1 TVGEYNQG
9 KSEYKKD
16 KFELE
21 IEDPSKIQSGSSKN
35 VFGTF
40 KFLTKEEVKQL
51 DNKTYKDGVY
61 YGDGFGFVE
70 RKPIPVKVTVSGGK
84 ITDISLVEEE
94 LTKVDTEWKPGQ
106 KAKIDDGEAYAMRFD
121 IVNNLVKKNQNPN
134 ALAYRLGTLRDVYR
148 LVRKGVGATDI
159 AGYNANFDK
168 IVGKHEFGSYNLKLQ
183 KGDEHNINNKL
194 MSLLRTYAVEDLGYG
209 KAEYDAISGATFT
222 AIGTSQAISNALKK
236 ADDSIS
242 FYDMRIKD
250 GYKEK
255 FTEGTPIALS
265 DLKVDFYQKDS
276 TIKTVPYSQFEANG
290 LKVLDRDTDKEIKN
304 GTILS
309 KENFGVSTLSVV
321 NLKVVH
327 EKSNSVKLL
336 KKMTVLKGGVLCNVE
351 KFQVKAKDSNEW
363 IDTKGFNNTMTNG
376 EVNYKQRLTVSYAK
390 AHDLL
395 HKELEFRIVAK
406 RTDNNEEVI
415 FTTHP
420 SGASDKFIY
429 PQKPKQDYRI
439 FIDESSLK
447 DANGTALKIDEKNS
461 KYFRIFL
468 KDDSTA
474 PKLAETYKNAP
485 HPITVT
491 TGTML
496 TEEILK
502 GAFDNLPQDS
512 KINFDEQK
520 AQELT
525 VTAGDNKK
533 LEVSVDF
540 KDYSSKDYTLIINV
554 KEEGH
559 STLAQQYNETPYTI
573 TVTTNTQLSVD
584 RVKSALP
591 NLPYNTDVQI
601 TKEADTSKIGNSEVQ
616 VRLIFT
622 DNSTKDMTIP
632 VIVKETAQGLAGKFE
647 QNENALSMDAVVQ
660 LDSSILSKYS
670 GYKKSIE
677 DTMKL
682 GLFNKKSI
690 KEELRLRENV
700 SHKEYGDIDND
711 IDIEIVKEPDQKT
724 IGQKS
729 AKIKLIFKKDGSEL
743 ELDVPVNVTPI
754 PVARFS
760 IIPRYLKDMKKTYSI
775 DDKFD
780 FKGLKVMTTISSGKN
795 ANKWIDSGITIPL
808 VYEDF
813 EYFGLKVVKT
823 GTNEEVKQ
831 GSPVKDALTDGKIDL
846 SVFRELGVISQEEE
860 QKKVP
865 QIEGLELEKLAESF
879 NKSSYATDGIEVEAL
894 VKPNDPKFQSLE
906 IYSKKGFYS
915 SRKIALKEIENK
927 YGEVTVEEVS
937 KPDLTQLGDTTAK
950 IKLKFKDD
958 SVSNEI
964 TVKVKVKEL
973 PVFRFIVN
981 RMPKK
986 QYNENDN
993 IELDVISANVYIPK
1007 ILDNKDKDYSVSDP
1021 EENPIL
1027 KLLYKDFKYFGFTV
1041 VKKDTEE
1048 EVSNGT
1054 QVKDL
1059 PRDGKQIVLD
1069 ALCKK
1074 VYAEDGKN
1082 RVPIYLFTLK

>member
-1 TVGEYNQG
+1 VTVSGGKITKIEVTNGDEKEYLTKEKEEELIKRIIDNQSTKVDTMSGATESSIGVINAVVNALEYAKTKIISQNYNGNGKTIFSAKVTASDITIKNITLNKDVIIDKQVGDGNVTLENVIIKGDLKIQGGGENSIHLKKVTIEGIVQIEKAEGQRVRLVAEENSQIKKKVEIRTPAIIQTVGNTKIETVELPQSLDSEKETKIDANVGKLDIKTIASKIKVTKESNIGHIELPKTVGEYNQG

-106 KAKIDDGEAYAMRFD
+106 KAKIDDGETYAMRFD

-255 FTEGTPIALS
+255 FTEGTPIDLS

-363 IDTKGFNNTMTNG
+363 IDTKGFDNTMTNG
-376 EVNYKQRLTVSYAK
+376 GVNDAQHLTVSYAK

-415 FTTHP
+415 FTTRP
-420 SGASDKFIY
+420 SGNSDKFIY
-429 PQKPKQDYRI
+429 PQKPGKDYRI
-439 FIDESSLK
+439 YINKDSLK
-447 DANGTALKIDEKNS
+447 DSQGTAFKIDERNS
-461 KYFRIFL
+461 DYFRIFL

-584 RVKSALP
+584 RVKKALP
-591 NLPYNTDVQI
+591 NLPFNT
-601 TKEADTSKIGNSEVQ
+601 Q
-616 VRLIFT
+616 V
-622 DNSTKDMTIP
+622 
-632 VIVKETAQGLAGKFE
+632 
-647 QNENALSMDAVVQ
+647 
-660 LDSSILSKYS
+660 
-670 GYKKSIE
+670 
-677 DTMKL
+677 
-682 GLFNKKSI
+682 
-690 KEELRLRENV
+690 
-700 SHKEYGDIDND
+700 
-711 IDIEIVKEPDQKT
+711 
-724 IGQKS
+724 
-729 AKIKLIFKKDGSEL
+729 
-743 ELDVPVNVTPI
+743 
-754 PVARFS
+754 
-760 IIPRYLKDMKKTYSI
+760 
-775 DDKFD
+775 
-780 FKGLKVMTTISSGKN
+780 
-795 ANKWIDSGITIPL
+795 
-808 VYEDF
+808 
-813 EYFGLKVVKT
+813 
-823 GTNEEVKQ
+823 
-831 GSPVKDALTDGKIDL
+831 
-846 SVFRELGVISQEEE
+846 
-860 QKKVP
+860 
-865 QIEGLELEKLAESF
+865 
-879 NKSSYATDGIEVEAL
+879 
-894 VKPNDPKFQSLE
+894 
-906 IYSKKGFYS
+906 
-915 SRKIALKEIENK
+915 
-927 YGEVTVEEVS
+927 
-937 KPDLTQLGDTTAK
+937 
-950 IKLKFKDD
+950 
-958 SVSNEI
+958 EI
-964 TVKVKVKEL
+964 T
-973 PVFRFIVN
+973 R
-981 RMPKK
+981 
-986 QYNENDN
+986 
-993 IELDVISANVYIPK
+993 
-1007 ILDNKDKDYSVSDP
+1007 
-1021 EENPIL
+1021 
-1027 KLLYKDFKYFGFTV
+1027 
-1041 VKKDTEE
+1041 
-1048 EVSNGT
+1048 
-1054 QVKDL
+1054 
-1059 PRDGKQIVLD
+1059 
-1069 ALCKK
+1069 
-1074 VYAEDGKN
+1074 
-1082 RVPIYLFTLK
+1082 